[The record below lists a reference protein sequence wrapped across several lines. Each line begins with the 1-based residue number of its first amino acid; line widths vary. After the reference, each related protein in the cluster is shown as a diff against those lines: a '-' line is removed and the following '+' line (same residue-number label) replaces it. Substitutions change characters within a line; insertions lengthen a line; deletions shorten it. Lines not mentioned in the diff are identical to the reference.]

1 MNDKQIYECT
11 EREREREREKARKK
25 GTKSNPIDN

>member
-1 MNDKQIYECT
+1 MNDKKKCVCT
-11 EREREREREKARKK
+11 EREREREKARKK